1 MSASLNCK
9 QINKDIFRSI
19 VNHLDLADK
28 FMHKWYMH
36 HLINNIIILS
46 KYGISSLQWTEGM
59 QEYTKHYA
67 WSMMDVIH

>member
-9 QINKDIFRSI
+9 QINKDIFYSI

-28 FMHKWYMH
+28 FMHKWYKH

-46 KYGISSLQWTEGM
+46 KYFVIAVNEGM
-59 QEYTKHYA
+59 QEYTKHNA
-67 WSMMDVIH
+67 WSMMDVIY